1 MENFLI
7 KKFIQSALAEDIGK
21 GDLTTLS
28 TLPLNLNVDAYCIV
42 KEDCVIAGIEL
53 ADLICKEVD
62 TEFVNTWD
70 YKDGDKV
77 IANTTIGIIKGKLH
91 SVLKIERLILNFM
104 QRMSGIASKTA
115 TLVELISKYN
125 VIILDT
131 RKTTPNNRIF
141 EKWAVKIGGG
151 ENHRFGLDD
160 TILIKDNHIQAA
172 GGIKNA
178 IENCEKYKIENQI
191 EVPIIV
197 EIKNLQEFKIALS
210 YPFIDR
216 ILIDNF
222 MPNEIYQLVKIN
234 NNHKKLEVS
243 GNINI
248 SNIIEYA
255 QTGIDYISMGN
266 LTHHISS
273 IDISLKIK

>member
-70 YKDGDKV
+70 YKDGDTV

-91 SVLKIERLILNFM
+91 SVLKIERLVLNFM

-178 IENCEKYKIENQI
+178 IENCEKYKIENKI

-197 EIKNLQEFKIALS
+197 EIKNMQEFKIALS

>member
-62 TEFVNTWD
+62 TEFANQWD

-91 SVLKIERLILNFM
+91 SVLKIERLVLNFM